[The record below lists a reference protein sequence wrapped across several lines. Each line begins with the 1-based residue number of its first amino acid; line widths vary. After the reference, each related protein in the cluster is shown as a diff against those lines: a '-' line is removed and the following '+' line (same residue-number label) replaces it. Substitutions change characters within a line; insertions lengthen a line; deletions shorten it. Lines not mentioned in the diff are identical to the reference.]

1 LRAPREAEAEHH
13 RLVRLRSALLIM
25 ILILAF
31 GGLAARL
38 TSLHVVQARSL
49 DRIAQ
54 RQQIGTMVIDPR
66 RGRLLDRRGRPL
78 AVNVDA
84 TSIYA
89 DPSKVENHAA
99 FARKIAPALGVR
111 PVDVLERLRG
121 GQRFVWLA
129 RKVAPAVADAV
140 RAQRHGDAVGF
151 LVEARRQYPNGSLAA
166 HVIGFAGIDNQG
178 LSGAEL
184 EFDRHLA
191 GRAGLAHVER
201 DAMGRPRIETRR
213 IIRDPTDGADVVL
226 TIDEILQHIAERE
239 LGAAMAS
246 TRSTWGAILAMDPAN
261 GEVLAMAT
269 APRFDPNAYAKA
281 RPSQWNN
288 PAVARAYE
296 PGSTFKIFLA
306 AAALDSGVVG
316 EREVFANNGALRVAG
331 GYVIREAH
339 GRTYSRPT
347 LRDIVKVSSNVGAAM
362 VATRIGG
369 RRLHDTVR
377 KLGFGAPTGIDL
389 PGEAEGLVPALE
401 QWRAPM
407 LQTIGFG
414 QGISATPM
422 QILVAGAALANGG
435 TVVRPRMLRAVR
447 DPEGR
452 GLEVTAAVPERQA
465 VSSAAARRVIDMMIE
480 GVEDGTGTQARI
492 DGYTV
497 AGKTGTAQKPSA
509 NGGYM
514 PDAYVAS
521 FLGIVPVGRPRLVV
535 LVILDSPRGQYYGG
549 AVAAPVFR
557 AFATQALWHLRVT
570 PTEPL
575 SDASTGTGSGR
586 GASDATTGR
595 R

>member
-1 LRAPREAEAEHH
+1 
-13 RLVRLRSALLIM
+13 
-25 ILILAF
+25 
-31 GGLAARL
+31 
-38 TSLHVVQARSL
+38 
-49 DRIAQ
+49 
-54 RQQIGTMVIDPR
+54 
-66 RGRLLDRRGRPL
+66 
-78 AVNVDA
+78 
-84 TSIYA
+84 
-89 DPSKVENHAA
+89 
-99 FARKIAPALGVR
+99 
-111 PVDVLERLRG
+111 
-121 GQRFVWLA
+121 
-129 RKVAPAVADAV
+129 
-140 RAQRHGDAVGF
+140 
-151 LVEARRQYPNGSLAA
+151 
-166 HVIGFAGIDNQG
+166 
-178 LSGAEL
+178 
-184 EFDRHLA
+184 
-191 GRAGLAHVER
+191 
-201 DAMGRPRIETRR
+201 
-213 IIRDPTDGADVVL
+213 
-226 TIDEILQHIAERE
+226 
-239 LGAAMAS
+239 
-246 TRSTWGAILAMDPAN
+246 
-261 GEVLAMAT
+261 
-269 APRFDPNAYAKA
+269 
-281 RPSQWNN
+281 
-288 PAVARAYE
+288 
-296 PGSTFKIFLA
+296 
-306 AAALDSGVVG
+306 VVG